1 MLHDVFISYSTKDI
15 ESAEKVRQ
23 ILEQNRIACWM
34 APEDIPSGSNYAKEI
49 PQAIRACRIF
59 LLILSDNAQKSNWVV
74 KELDNAVNCGK
85 IIMPLMLE
93 DCPLNDEFNFLLTG
107 TQRYTSYRKSEETLS
122 MLVKQ
127 IQAIIGVKEEEINSD
142 QEEETEEKHRVTL
155 QTAHEKK
162 TKTKKKKV
170 RKAKTE
176 KKDQT
181 APIVRKAK
189 PVKVRPKKIRAPFT
203 FGKVE
208 ALALL
213 AIPGMALVSFL
224 GYMWGNCRY
233 FHWRYIFL
241 YSGDKE
247 NLIFYV
253 ISSALMGVL
262 MWLEWV
268 RFHHR
273 EKMENPEV
281 PCCPACEDNHVKQG
295 VFLTRRMT
303 FKEYLPLLL
312 VPVCAFLGSICQSV
326 VRVLHFTI
334 MHKRHYTALEILTM
348 PYVGMLQ
355 GVAIGLVL
363 ANLLVRYMR
372 RRSGLCSTVYRC
384 RQCRAKFLPV
394 RNKK

>member
-1 MLHDVFISYSTKDI
+1 MHSVFISYSTKDMKTARMVH
-15 ESAEKVRQ
+15 S
-23 ILEQNRIACWM
+23 ILEKNRIQCWM
-34 APEDIPSGSNYAKEI
+34 APEDIPSGSNYAREI
-49 PQAIRACRIF
+49 PQAIRSCKVF

-74 KELDNAVNCGK
+74 KELDNAVTLGK
-85 IIMPLMLE
+85 VIIPLVLE
-93 DCPLNDEFNFLLTG
+93 ECPLNDEFNFLLTG
-107 TQRYTSYRKSEETLS
+107 TQRYTAYRKSEETLET
-122 MLVKQ
+122 LIKQ
-127 IQAIIGVKEEEINSD
+127 IWEVAGIKPPEEETAVPEKEEE
-142 QEEETEEKHRVTL
+142 ETIKKKPVKEKPKK
-155 QTAHEKK
+155 EKK
-162 TKTKKKKV
+162 KPAPKQDTQ
-170 RKAKTE
+170 AG
-176 KKDQT
+176 
-181 APIVRKAK
+181 PIVRKAK

-224 GYMWGNCRY
+224 GYMWGNYRY

-281 PCCPACEDNHVKQG
+281 PCCPACEGTHVKQG

-326 VRVLHFTI
+326 VRVLHFAI
-334 MHKRHYTALEILTM
+334 MHKRHYTPLEILTM

-372 RRSGLCSTVYRC
+372 RRSGLRSTVYRC
-384 RQCRAKFLPV
+384 RQCRAKFLPL
-394 RNKK
+394 RNKTKKK